1 MTAVE
6 AARDWVDDFVQ
17 PDFHQVELDI
27 ETYLKKE
34 KGWKLDADRQI
45 CRDNLTPEGC
55 PLGPAACP
63 LRHTTPSDLNFIP
76 PPPQPT
82 HPKDR
87 EKVNTVCKH
96 YLRGLCIMGKNCE
109 FLHEYNLRKFPE
121 CWWYGTYGFCAV
133 GDECLY
139 YHPKVRARECED
151 YNRGFCVLGPDCPRK
166 HIRRVLCMPYIAGFC
181 PDGPDCRKGHPRPD
195 LPGPSAYEPP
205 DPPLAKDIGPAPP
218 GYGRYHDYDPF
229 NPQAWQVWDKGPQG
243 AAIYGDRG
251 GGAGGT
257 AAAAAAARET
267 RIKPGMKGWKEGK
280 ELEGILCFRCDQYG
294 HYASHCP
301 NPAKPGDR
309 GGLQRRR

>member
-1 MTAVE
+1 MQVSDRQRASLRSSDPD
-6 AARDWVDDFVQ
+6 AAFTD
-17 PDFHQVELDI
+17 H
-27 ETYLKKE
+27 
-34 KGWKLDADRQI
+34 QI

-63 LRHTTPSDLNFIP
+63 LRHTTPSDLNFVP

-151 YNRGFCVLGPDCPRK
+151 YNRGFCVLGETDESRSAD
-166 HIRRVLCMPYIAGFC
+166 HAMLTSAV
-181 PDGPDCRKGHPRPD
+181 HP
-195 LPGPSAYEPP
+195 
-205 DPPLAKDIGPAPP
+205 
-218 GYGRYHDYDPF
+218 
-229 NPQAWQVWDKGPQG
+229 N
-243 AAIYGDRG
+243 
-251 GGAGGT
+251 
-257 AAAAAAARET
+257 
-267 RIKPGMKGWKEGK
+267 
-280 ELEGILCFRCDQYG
+280 
-294 HYASHCP
+294 
-301 NPAKPGDR
+301 
-309 GGLQRRR
+309 